1 MDDLLISHHRS
12 NYRYGPSTFHV
23 SFEAIGER
31 YIYSIMWFQFS
42 MELMGSSFSLI
53 LVQQNNIKS
62 HLCVICILIP
72 RCYFDILQYIFLY
85 MTITHYIL
93 WSKLAIAML
102 ESKGYTL
109 FINRVA
115 NKYFCLT
122 PFVKDYK
129 KTGDRA
135 YNKYCRM

>member
-1 MDDLLISHHRS
+1 
-12 NYRYGPSTFHV
+12 
-23 SFEAIGER
+23 
-31 YIYSIMWFQFS
+31 MWFQFS
-42 MELMGSSFSLI
+42 MELMGSLFSLI

-109 FINRVA
+109 FINRVTS
-115 NKYFCLT
+115 KYVCLT
-122 PFVKDYK
+122 SFCKRLYK
-129 KTGDRA
+129 KTGIEH
-135 YNKYCRM
+135 NKEYKLKILTSLKKKVGRNRYGETISF